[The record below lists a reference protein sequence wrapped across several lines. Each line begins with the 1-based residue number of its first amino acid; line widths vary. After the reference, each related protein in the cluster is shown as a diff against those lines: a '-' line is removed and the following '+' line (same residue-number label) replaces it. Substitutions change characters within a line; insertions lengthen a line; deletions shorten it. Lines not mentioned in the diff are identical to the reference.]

1 LNPAVSLHPGAFPI
15 WATLALGFVLGLRHA
30 LDPDHLVAVSTLV
43 SEERSLWRS
52 SLIGVSWGLGH
63 TVSLVVFG
71 TAIAVFRLAVTPRW
85 SEWLE
90 FSVGCMLVC
99 LGVNVLR
106 KVRQNPPLHV
116 HAHKHD
122 GVVHSHLHF
131 HVGDA
136 GHSHGHRTLKLGGR
150 PFVVGIVHG
159 LAGTAALT
167 LVVVTAIPSLALAIG
182 YLLIFGLGTIGGMI
196 AMSVLMSVPLALA
209 AGRFVRLERMVR
221 LAAGL
226 ASLSFGVFLAWRV
239 GLIQSLW

>member
-1 LNPAVSLHPGAFPI
+1 LNLAVSLSAGTFPM
-15 WATLALGFVLGLRHA
+15 WATLGLGFVLGLRHA

-43 SEERSLWRS
+43 SEERSLWRA
-52 SLIGVSWGLGH
+52 SLVGMSWGIGH
-63 TVSLVVFG
+63 TASLVVFG

-90 FSVGCMLVC
+90 FSVGCMLVV
-99 LGVNVLR
+99 LGANVLR
-106 KVRQNPPLHV
+106 KLGRNPPLHV
-116 HAHKHD
+116 HTHEHD

-136 GHSHGHRTLKLGGR
+136 GHSHTHRTLKLGGR

-167 LVVVTAIPSLALAIG
+167 LIVVSAIPSLALAVG

-196 AMSVLMSVPLALA
+196 AMSILMSVPFALA
-209 AGRFVRLERMVR
+209 AGRFVRLERVVR

-226 ASLSFGVFLAWRV
+226 ASLSFGIVLALSV
-239 GLIQSLW
+239 GLVQSLW

>member
-1 LNPAVSLHPGAFPI
+1 LNLAVSLHPGAFPI

-30 LDPDHLVAVSTLV
+30 LDPDHLVAVSTLL

-52 SLIGVSWGLGH
+52 SLVGMSWGLGH
-63 TVSLVVFG
+63 TASLVVFG

-85 SEWLE
+85 SVWLE
-90 FSVGCMLVC
+90 FSVGCMLVW
-99 LGVNVLR
+99 LGGNVLR
-106 KVRQNPPLHV
+106 KLGRYPPLHV
-116 HAHKHD
+116 HTHEHD

-136 GHSHGHRTLKLGGR
+136 GHSHRHRTLKLGGR

-167 LVVVTAIPSLALAIG
+167 LIVVSAIPSLALAVG

-209 AGRFVRLERMVR
+209 AGRFVRLERVVR

-226 ASLSFGVFLAWRV
+226 ASLSFGVFLAWSV